1 MLCSFGALKV
11 SCSAALLLFCFVAL
25 VFWCS
30 AVVLSPLV
38 SQGFLCPF
46 VLYCC
51 SALVF
56 VFVLLQAVMD
66 SAALVLCSSALMLF
80 SCFHASLLPC
90 FHCLFCIRRPSA
102 LPASR
107 CFRSISLGSSVQSQV
122 QRLYYVSQCYIAT
135 RTTTSIFFLQRWVY
149 RLGFLITFLFLAARI
164 LVQICCENGTWHV
177 TFFANVLLVSG
188 TKNLSVPK
196 QDLLGTFHH
205 HEKYCLAQWPIPQ

>member
-1 MLCSFGALKV
+1 MKSWCYVALMLNTGLIRCSGSLVLLCFPVKCSFCCDALLLGALKV
-11 SCSAALLLFCFVAL
+11 SCSAALLLFCYVAL

-30 AVVLSPLV
+30 AVVLSPLF

-51 SALVF
+51 SAL

-107 CFRSISLGSSVQSQV
+107 WFRSISLGSSVQSRV
-122 QRLYYVSQCYIAT
+122 QRL
-135 RTTTSIFFLQRWVY
+135 FL
-149 RLGFLITFLFLAARI
+149 
-164 LVQICCENGTWHV
+164 CV
-177 TFFANVLLVSG
+177 TMLHS
-188 TKNLSVPK
+188 
-196 QDLLGTFHH
+196 H
-205 HEKYCLAQWPIPQ
+205 